1 LLPVASNRQRCKTR
15 ATVTSSGRGA
25 RSELSREWTALIP
38 AGAKLRAPTRRAEQV
53 TREVLV
59 ARLVPHRGIVLLVA
73 PPGFGKTTLL
83 GQWKDTDGRP
93 FAWVTLD
100 GADNDPVVLWTYII
114 LAIRAVQPAFGE
126 GLDSA
131 LRVAGTDVTH
141 AIIPQLL
148 NELES
153 LDGELVLVLEDYH
166 SITSP
171 ACHGSLELFVEGAPS
186 NVSLVLSGRADPPL
200 PLGSMRVR
208 GDFLEL
214 RAADLAFT
222 DDETARFLNEQL
234 GLGLSIDD
242 LIVLQE
248 RTEGWPAGLYL
259 AYLSIRDAPD
269 RARFVTDFGG
279 SNRHVVDYLTD
290 VVVSRLDDPT
300 RDFVLAT
307 SILERMCGPLCDA
320 VAGRRGSDGLLV
332 ELEHANLFLV
342 PLDDRREWYRY
353 HRLFADLLQDEL
365 RRRQPEQLPGLHRR
379 ASEWL
384 AASGDP
390 QAAITHAIAAGELEA
405 ATRLV
410 AENYLLTLE
419 WGGVG
424 TVAGWLQAFPRSAVV
439 SDARLSIV
447 EAWVMSFLTRRDEA
461 EVALRNA
468 LLAGYEGAM
477 PDGASSVEA
486 SVALLHAGVP
496 WGDVGRMLTAARQA
510 FELEGH
516 RDSMWRVTTHVQLG
530 WALYLT
536 GDPQEA
542 RPYLEAAAVLAP
554 QTGQWLNA
562 LGASVLLAWL
572 ALDEGRP
579 AEAEVAAQHAV
590 EIGEAHGLSGTS
602 PGGWADATLGAA
614 LAGRGELDAADGQLA
629 RGLERLRAGTEPL
642 ILVQTLL
649 ALAKVRRALGSI
661 GDARS
666 LLGEARDLIDRCAD
680 PGILG
685 VRVQDLTRSLTP
697 AYRRIGGDGSLTERE
712 LEVLQLFEKGLSQR
726 QAAQTLYLSYNTIHS
741 HTRSIYRKL
750 GAYSRDEAIQRAR
763 DLGLL

>member
-1 LLPVASNRQRCKTR
+1 
-15 ATVTSSGRGA
+15 
-25 RSELSREWTALIP
+25 
-38 AGAKLRAPTRRAEQV
+38 
-53 TREVLV
+53 
-59 ARLVPHRGIVLLVA
+59 
-73 PPGFGKTTLL
+73 
-83 GQWKDTDGRP
+83 
-93 FAWVTLD
+93 
-100 GADNDPVVLWTYII
+100 
-114 LAIRAVQPAFGE
+114 
-126 GLDSA
+126 
-131 LRVAGTDVTH
+131 
-141 AIIPQLL
+141 
-148 NELES
+148 
-153 LDGELVLVLEDYH
+153 
-166 SITSP
+166 
-171 ACHGSLELFVEGAPS
+171 
-186 NVSLVLSGRADPPL
+186 
-200 PLGSMRVR
+200 
-208 GDFLEL
+208 
-214 RAADLAFT
+214 
-222 DDETARFLNEQL
+222 
-234 GLGLSIDD
+234 
-242 LIVLQE
+242 
-248 RTEGWPAGLYL
+248 
-259 AYLSIRDAPD
+259 
-269 RARFVTDFGG
+269 
-279 SNRHVVDYLTD
+279 
-290 VVVSRLDDPT
+290 
-300 RDFVLAT
+300 
-307 SILERMCGPLCDA
+307 
-320 VAGRRGSDGLLV
+320 
-332 ELEHANLFLV
+332 
-342 PLDDRREWYRY
+342 
-353 HRLFADLLQDEL
+353 
-365 RRRQPEQLPGLHRR
+365 
-379 ASEWL
+379 
-384 AASGDP
+384 
-390 QAAITHAIAAGELEA
+390 
-405 ATRLV
+405 
-410 AENYLLTLE
+410 
-419 WGGVG
+419 
-424 TVAGWLQAFPRSAVV
+424 
-439 SDARLSIV
+439 
-447 EAWVMSFLTRRDEA
+447 
-461 EVALRNA
+461 ALRNA
-468 LLAGYEGAM
+468 QLAGYEGAM

-536 GDPQEA
+536 GDPREA

-614 LAGRGELDAADGQLA
+614 LAGRGELDAADRQLA

-666 LLGEARDLIDRCAD
+666 LLGEARDLIDQCAD

-685 VRVQDLTRSLTP
+685 VRLRDLTRSLTP

-726 QAAQTLYLSYNTIHS
+726 QAAQTLYVSYNTIHS